1 MITLNEI
8 VSSNLKM
15 LEEQEASLLQSLNLI
30 REAKALFESQNGF
43 SIPNTKQRGRRRKRK
58 SLGPRSTNPKSPRRK
73 RTGGTHMERISAVLK
88 EKKAP
93 ISSGELLE
101 ELFNRQKVDK
111 DKKHFGTLI
120 YPVLTK
126 AYRSGEL
133 KLKKGKI
140 HLPA

>member
-8 VSSNLKM
+8 VSSNLNLLK
-15 LEEQEASLLQSLNLI
+15 EQEDSLLQSLNLI
-30 REAKALFESQNGF
+30 RQARELFESQDGF
-43 SIPNTKQRGRRRKRK
+43 SVPGVKKRGRRSKRISSITRPRKLKRT
-58 SLGPRSTNPKSPRRK
+58 SRK
-73 RTGGTHMERISAVLK
+73 RTGGTHMERIKAVLQ

-101 ELFNRQKVDK
+101 ELFKKQKANK

-140 HLPA
+140 HVPA